1 MGFLRTRV
9 YLFILDY
16 ALLCETF
23 QHLLLYNM
31 HCYFYYNVS

>member
-1 MGFLRTRV
+1 MGFLCIRV

-16 ALLCETF
+16 ALLSETF

-31 HCYFYYNVS
+31 HLVFYYNVS